1 MKMYYIFMVLYSLLI
16 ILILLWDIIITKILK
31 YIKKAYEEKERFTE
45 GEASIHQA
53 ISNYLQTLYK
63 DTKWIISFN
72 QCFWEKLK
80 DVNKVI
86 IFGWSAGLADISYLK
101 MIRKSVD
108 QNAEWFI
115 YYYDDKAYKWLSE
128 VLNKL
133 GIDQNFKV
141 HYIPSSKFWD

>member
-1 MKMYYIFMVLYSLLI
+1 MCVQ
-16 ILILLWDIIITKILK
+16 
-31 YIKKAYEEKERFTE
+31 R
-45 GEASIHQA
+45 
-53 ISNYLQTLYK
+53 
-63 DTKWIISFN
+63 DT
-72 QCFWEKLK
+72 
-80 DVNKVI
+80 
-86 IFGWSAGLADISYLK
+86 